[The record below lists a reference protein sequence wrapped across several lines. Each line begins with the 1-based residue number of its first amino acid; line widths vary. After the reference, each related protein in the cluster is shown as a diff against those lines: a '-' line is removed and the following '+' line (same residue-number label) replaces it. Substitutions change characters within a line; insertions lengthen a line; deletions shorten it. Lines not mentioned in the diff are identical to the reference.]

1 MSVIDRFRL
10 EGRTALVTGAGQGI
24 GRGYALALAEAGADV
39 AVIDINAETA
49 ERTSEDVRRLGR
61 RSLNFATD
69 VTQHDAVGRVVE
81 AIVAEWGTLHIGV
94 NNAGGGAS
102 MAAADYTEEAWDAS
116 VSLNL
121 KSVFLCA
128 QAEGKAML
136 PHGKGN
142 IINTASI
149 SGVIVDR
156 GATHA
161 AYNTS
166 KAGVIHLT
174 RSLAVEWA
182 PHGIR
187 VNAIAPGTILT
198 PSADRPEMKPWH
210 KKWADMNPTGR
221 MGTVE
226 DLQGSVVFLASDA
239 SQFVTGHTL
248 TVDGGYTLW

>member
-1 MSVIDRFRL
+1 MSVIDGFRL

-39 AVIDINAETA
+39 AVIDINTETA
-49 ERTSEDVRRLGR
+49 ERTSEEVRRLGA
-61 RSLNFATD
+61 RSLYFATD
-69 VTQHDAVGRVVE
+69 VTQHDAVGRTVE
-81 AIVAEWGTLHIGV
+81 AIVAEWGPLHIGV
-94 NNAGGGAS
+94 NNAGGGAFVD
-102 MAAADYTEEAWDAS
+102 AVDYTEETWDAS

-149 SGVIVDR
+149 SGVIVNR
-156 GATHA
+156 GTMHA

-174 RSLAVEWA
+174 RCLAVEWA
-182 PHGIR
+182 PHGLR
-187 VNAIAPGTILT
+187 VNAIAPGNILT
-198 PSADRPEMKPWH
+198 PAAELPEIRQWH
-210 KKWADMNPTGR
+210 KTWADMNPTGR

-226 DLQGSVVFLASDA
+226 DLRGAVVFLASDA
-239 SQFVTGHTL
+239 SEFVTGQTL
-248 TVDGGYTLW
+248 AVDGGYTLW